1 MKKRMLEILGYILL
15 VILCLIGWLIIPLIG
30 ALQGIGV

>member
-1 MKKRMLEILGYILL
+1 LKVTEVLLIAIAIILG
-15 VILCLIGWLIIPLIG
+15 VIAWIIIPLIG